1 MSPIVTTTAVV
12 ALAGSQL
19 GREFITRV
27 FGPLASEAGDLIADP
42 LRDRRQR
49 RLGQIADR
57 AAEILA
63 ERGAEASEL
72 ADDVSIPFLEA
83 ATLTDDETLQE
94 QWAQLLATYST
105 EPATP
110 KALLSVLKELSP
122 LEARFL
128 NSAASALRALGMLGS
143 DKTKTISG
151 AALKPEGLL
160 AAEQPSEAEIE
171 LLKENLLR
179 LRVLETGS
187 VGSGGAISFGDDPN
201 TRIAR
206 ADTGVVCLTALGT
219 ALIEAVSPAA

>member
-1 MSPIVTTTAVV
+1 MSPIVTTTAV
-12 ALAGSQL
+12 ATLAGSQL
-19 GREFITRV
+19 GRELLTRV
-27 FGPLASEAGDLIADP
+27 FGPLASEAGDALADP

-49 RLGQIADR
+49 RLGRIADR
-57 AAEILA
+57 AAELLD
-63 ERGAEASEL
+63 ERGAEATEL
-72 ADDVSIPFLEA
+72 ADDISIPFLSA

-94 QWAQLLATYST
+94 QWAQLLAAYSA

-110 KALLSVLKELSP
+110 KALISVMSELSP

-128 NSAASALRALGMLGS
+128 NEAAKALRAIGMLGS
-143 DKTKTISG
+143 DKDKTIAG

-160 AAEQPSEAEIE
+160 AAEQPTPAAIE

-187 VGSGGAISFGDDPN
+187 VGNGGAIQFGDDPN

-206 ADTGVVCLTALGT
+206 ADTGVVCLTRLGT
-219 ALIEAVSPAA
+219 ALVEAVTAPA